1 MKQHLFLIGYRGSG
15 KTTIGRRLADRWH
28 LPFTD
33 SDEWIER
40 QAGKSIRSI
49 FAEDGEE
56 AFRALEV
63 QAIEQLSL
71 AVQPSVISLGGGAI
85 LRSENRR
92 RLRERGLS
100 VWLQASPSELAQR
113 IQADQTT
120 ADRRPA
126 LTTLDGI
133 EEIIQVLKRREPW
146 YRETADL
153 SVDTSGRPLE
163 AIVDEIAAWIGKLEI
178 PLFPK
183 RPDGG

>member
-15 KTTIGRRLADRWH
+15 KTTVGRRLADRWS

-40 QAGKSIRSI
+40 QSGKSIRSI

-56 AFRALEV
+56 AFRTLEE

-71 AVQPSVISLGGGAI
+71 AVQPSVVSLGGGAI
-85 LRSENRR
+85 LRSANRR
-92 RLRERGLS
+92 RLREGGWS

-113 IQADQTT
+113 IQADQAT
-120 ADRRPA
+120 AERRPA
-126 LTTLDGI
+126 LTKLAGI
-133 EEIIQVLKRREPW
+133 EEIIQVLKQREPL

-153 SVDTSGRPLE
+153 SVDTGGKPLE
-163 AIVDEIAAWIGKLEI
+163 AIVDEIAAWINEEI
-178 PLFPK
+178 PLFPA
-183 RPDGG
+183 RPDVR